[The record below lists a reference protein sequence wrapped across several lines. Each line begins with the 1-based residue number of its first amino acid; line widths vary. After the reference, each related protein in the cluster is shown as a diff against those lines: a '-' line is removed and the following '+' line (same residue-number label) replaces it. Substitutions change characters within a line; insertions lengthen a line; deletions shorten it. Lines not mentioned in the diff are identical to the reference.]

1 MKRFDGTKTERE
13 ALLQMTTASLL
24 EFYEK
29 VSEHSIG
36 TIWPH
41 EMIASKVEKFDF
53 KNPQAAPEA
62 IQELIEN
69 LKQYTI
75 HTPHP
80 NYFGLFNPRPN
91 FPSILADLITAFL
104 NPQLAAWSHAPYAAE
119 IERNLIH
126 QFCTKFGYPTTKQ
139 DGTFTSGGA
148 ESNLTALI
156 CALNQYIPDFNTH
169 GLLKIQQLPRIYCS
183 AESHH
188 SIVKAARSVGLGAA
202 AVIKIP
208 AAADQCM
215 NIQLLAQQIE
225 QDQVAGHLPLMI
237 VGTAG
242 TTGSGA
248 IDDLHAIATL
258 CETHDMWF
266 HVDAA
271 YGGAL
276 VLSVDKA
283 RYLAG
288 IERSDSIT
296 MDIHK
301 WFSVP
306 MGVSVFLTTNP
317 TILHQAFSVSTA
329 YMPKKGEQPKEI
341 DPYVHSIQWSR
352 RFMGL
357 KLHLPLLLFGWKGY
371 QEVIDGQ
378 MEQADLLR
386 QTLTDEGWTVHN
398 DTVLPIVCFS
408 HPALQAQPD
417 QAQKLVDGI
426 VRTGKAWISTYPIG
440 EKLCIRACI
449 TNYNTDQKAIT
460 DLMNL
465 LKEHLTL
472 QRASH
477 P

>member
-1 MKRFDGTKTERE
+1 MKLFDGTKTERE
-13 ALLQMTTASLL
+13 TLLQMTSDTLL
-24 EFYEK
+24 QFYEQIN
-29 VSEHSIG
+29 EQSIG
-36 TIWPH
+36 TIWQQ
-41 EMIASKVEKFDF
+41 ETIAAKVEKFDF
-53 KNPQAAPEA
+53 KEPQDGALA
-62 IQELIEN
+62 IQQLIED
-69 LKQYTI
+69 LKEYTI

-126 QFCTKFGYPTTKQ
+126 QLCTRFGYATEQQ

-156 CALNQYIPDFNTH
+156 CALNQSIPDFNTH

-188 SIVKAARSVGLGAA
+188 SIVKAARSVGLGAYS
-202 AVIKIP
+202 VIKIP
-208 AAADQCM
+208 ASDDQSM
-215 NIQLLAQQIE
+215 NMQLLTQQIE
-225 QDQVAGHLPLMI
+225 QDQAEGHLPLMI

-242 TTGSGA
+242 TTGAGA
-248 IDDLHAIATL
+248 IDDLHSIATL
-258 CETHDMWF
+258 CENHDMWF

-276 VLSVDKA
+276 VLSADKA
-283 RYLAG
+283 KYLAG

-306 MGVSVFLTTNP
+306 MGISVFLTANP
-317 TILHQAFSVSTA
+317 TILHQAFSVTTA

-378 MEQADLLR
+378 MAQADLLR
-386 QTLTDEGWTVHN
+386 RSLIDEGWTIHN

-408 HPALQAQPD
+408 HPVLQEQPEK
-417 QAQKLVDGI
+417 AQKLVDGI
-426 VRTGKAWISTYPIG
+426 IRTGKAWLSTYPIG
-440 EKLCIRACI
+440 EKLCLRACI
-449 TNYNTDQKAIT
+449 TNYNTDEKAIN
-460 DLMNL
+460 DLVLL

-472 QRASH
+472 QQA
-477 P
+477 

>member
-1 MKRFDGTKTERE
+1 MKRFDGTKAERE
-13 ALLQMTTASLL
+13 ALLQMTTDSLL
-24 EFYEK
+24 EFYEQ
-29 VSEHSIG
+29 VSEHPIG
-36 TIWPH
+36 TIWPQ
-41 EMIASKVEKFDF
+41 EMIASIVEKFDF
-53 KNPQAAPEA
+53 ETPQAGPEA

-126 QFCTKFGYPTTKQ
+126 QFCTKFGYSSTQQ

-188 SIVKAARSVGLGAA
+188 SIVKAARSVGLGAYS
-202 AVIKIP
+202 VIKIP
-208 AAADQCM
+208 ASKDQC
-215 NIQLLAQQIE
+215 IDIPLLTQQIE
-225 QDQVAGHLPLMI
+225 KDQAAGHLPLMI

-242 TTGSGA
+242 TTGAGA

-276 VLSVDKA
+276 VLSADKH

-306 MGVSVFLTTNP
+306 MGISVFLTANP
-317 TILHQAFSVSTA
+317 TILHQAFSVTTA

-386 QTLTDEGWTVHN
+386 QVLIDEGWTVHN
-398 DTVLPIVCFS
+398 ETVLPIVCFS
-408 HPALQAQPD
+408 HPTLQAKSD
-417 QAQKLVDGI
+417 QTQKLVDGI

-440 EKLCIRACI
+440 EKLCLRACI

-472 QRASH
+472 QQA
-477 P
+477 

>member
-1 MKRFDGTKTERE
+1 MKLFDGTKTERE
-13 ALLQMTTASLL
+13 TLLQMTSDALL
-24 EFYEK
+24 QFYEQIA
-29 VSEHSIG
+29 EHPIG
-36 TIWPH
+36 TIWQQ
-41 EMIASKVEKFDF
+41 EDIAAKVKKFDF
-53 KNPQAAPEA
+53 REPREGAQA
-62 IQELIEN
+62 IKELIEN
-69 LKQYTI
+69 LKEYTI

-91 FPSILADLITAFL
+91 FPSILADLITAFF

-126 QFCTKFGYPTTKQ
+126 QLCAKFGYTTDQQ

-156 CALNQYIPDFNTH
+156 CALNRYIPDFNTQ
-169 GLLKIQQLPRIYCS
+169 GLLKIKQLPRIYCS

-188 SIVKAARSVGLGAA
+188 SIVKAARSVGLGAYS
-202 AVIKIP
+202 VIKIP
-208 AAADQCM
+208 ASADQCM
-215 NIQLLAQQIE
+215 NTQLLAQQIE
-225 QDQVAGHLPLMI
+225 KDQSEGHLPLMI

-242 TTGSGA
+242 TTGAGA
-248 IDDLHAIATL
+248 IDDLHSIATL
-258 CETHDMWF
+258 CETHDTWF

-276 VLSVDKA
+276 VLSADKA
-283 RYLAG
+283 QYLAG

-306 MGVSVFLTTNP
+306 MGISVFLTSNP
-317 TILHQAFSVSTA
+317 TILYQAFSVTTA

-357 KLHLPLLLFGWKGY
+357 KLHLPLLLFGWKGF

-378 MEQADLLR
+378 MAQADVLR
-386 QTLTDEGWTVHN
+386 HSLVEEGWTVHN

-408 HPALQAQPD
+408 HPKLLDRPD
-417 QAQKLVDGI
+417 QTQKLVDGMI
-426 VRTGKAWISTYPIG
+426 KTGKVWISTYPIG
-440 EKLCIRACI
+440 EKLCVRACI
-449 TNYNTDQKAIT
+449 TNYNSDKKAISE
-460 DLMNL
+460 LGHL
-465 LKEHLTL
+465 LKEHLTF
-472 QRASH
+472 SS

>member
-1 MKRFDGTKTERE
+1 MKRFDGTKAERE
-13 ALLQMTTASLL
+13 ALLQMTTDSLL
-24 EFYEK
+24 DFYEQ
-29 VSEHSIG
+29 VSDHSIG
-36 TIWPH
+36 TIWPQ
-41 EMIASKVEKFDF
+41 EMIASKAEKFDF
-53 KNPQAAPEA
+53 ETPQAGPEA

-119 IERNLIH
+119 IERNLLH
-126 QFCTKFGYPTTKQ
+126 QFCAKFGYPKTKQ

-156 CALNQYIPDFNTH
+156 CALNRYIPNFNTH

-208 AAADQCM
+208 AAADQCI

-242 TTGSGA
+242 TTGAGA

-276 VLSVDKA
+276 ILSADKA
-283 RYLAG
+283 QYLTG

-306 MGVSVFLTTNP
+306 MGISLFLTANP
-317 TILHQAFSVSTA
+317 TILYQAFSVSTA

-378 MEQADLLR
+378 MAQADLLR
-386 QTLTDEGWTVHN
+386 HSLIDEGWTIHN

-408 HPALQAQPD
+408 HPVLKEQPEKT
-417 QAQKLVDGI
+417 QQLVDGI
-426 VRTGKAWISTYPIG
+426 IRTGKAWISTYPIG
-440 EKLCIRACI
+440 QKLCLRACI
-449 TNYNTDQKAIT
+449 TNYNTDEKAIS
-460 DLMNL
+460 DLMDL
-465 LKEHLTL
+465 LKEHL
-472 QRASH
+472 RR
-477 P
+477 